1 MVLTRKDGSAQLW
14 NLEDGRQRHVLV
26 PDVPAMAYGATFSRD
41 ARWVAVPDN
50 DGAIRLWEVGTGR
63 LLRTFREPTRVF
75 RVAFSPDGLLLAS
88 AGNSGQIHVWRIADG
103 ALLARLPRSGTDG
116 WVEFSR
122 DGRTLAKV
130 SDSRVH
136 LFQVGSWLPLYP
148 LAGNPS
154 DVGRLLFA
162 PGDHSLWAFPANQKQ
177 AWYWRGQLA
186 R

>member
-1 MVLTRKDGSAQLW
+1 
-14 NLEDGRQRHVLV
+14 
-26 PDVPAMAYGATFSRD
+26 MACGAAFSRD

-50 DGAIRLWEVGTGR
+50 NGAIRLWEVGTGR
-63 LLRTFREPTRVF
+63 LVRTVRVF

-88 AGNSGQIHVWRIADG
+88 AGNSGQVHVWRVADG
-103 ALLARLPRSGTDG
+103 ALLARLPRSGTDA

-122 DGRTLAKV
+122 DGRTLARV

-162 PGDHSLWAFPANQKQ
+162 PGDQSLWAFPQNQQ
-177 AWYWRGQLA
+177 EAWYWRGQPA
-186 R
+186 P